1 MTKTGLTIRKC
12 VLHACVV
19 RLWSKNSLI
28 QTKNGP
34 DKIEYGVNRCL
45 KGRIMSVFGVVRAF
59 LRSYNPIS
67 AEMLPPVSGSVFKLK
82 LKLKLKLNRKNPV
95 NWLGYIDAQKT
106 VPHLCGGQ
114 SG

>member
-1 MTKTGLTIRKC
+1 
-12 VLHACVV
+12 
-19 RLWSKNSLI
+19 
-28 QTKNGP
+28 
-34 DKIEYGVNRCL
+34 
-45 KGRIMSVFGVVRAF
+45 MSVFGVVRAF
-59 LRSYNPIS
+59 LRSDNPIS
-67 AEMLPPVSGSVFKLK
+67 AEMLPPVSGSVFK

>member
-1 MTKTGLTIRKC
+1 
-12 VLHACVV
+12 
-19 RLWSKNSLI
+19 
-28 QTKNGP
+28 
-34 DKIEYGVNRCL
+34 
-45 KGRIMSVFGVVRAF
+45 MSVFGVVCAF

-67 AEMLPPVSGSVFKLK
+67 AEMLPPVSGSVF
-82 LKLKLKLNRKNPV
+82 KLKLKLNRKNPV